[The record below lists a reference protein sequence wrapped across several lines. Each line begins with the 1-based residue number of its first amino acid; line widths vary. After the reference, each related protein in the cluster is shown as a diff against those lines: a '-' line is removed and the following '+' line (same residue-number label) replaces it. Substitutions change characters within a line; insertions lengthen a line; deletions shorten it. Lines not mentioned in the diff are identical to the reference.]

1 MDDGIHDAQGRN
13 AQAMRGERVVNERVK
28 ELASDAARWGKEALE
43 EWWEGVTAYPIPNL
57 FSLILGALLCKVV
70 GWLL

>member
-28 ELASDAARWGKEALE
+28 ELASDAARWGKEALI
-43 EWWEGVTAYPIPNL
+43 EWGGSIKDSPEAHIYTAL
-57 FSLILGALLCKVV
+57 VAGLAAWWFL
-70 GWLL
+70 